1 MYYIISHTH
10 WDREWF
16 APADITKKM
25 LPSLFQKLFELIDNN
40 PEYKFVL
47 DGQMLIVKDY
57 LSNFQGEERKKVEN
71 ELKKYSKN
79 IAFGP
84 YYGQIDWRVS
94 EESSIRNIILGR
106 QEAKK
111 YGNVMNI
118 GWLLDNFG
126 FSSQVAQI
134 NSKCE
139 IEGCFLWR
147 GLKVKFPKIGFT
159 WSSPDGSKIHGIFL
173 LDSYRNIM
181 RLKDFP
187 EVMEKRLELEINK
200 LKKYSKTNYLP
211 LLNGYDLDPV
221 PEDPTD
227 GELKTVFPDEFIQG
241 YFKQEDPSLIGE
253 YVGELMDGSV
263 VSVFPGSLSTRQY
276 LKIMNWHSEYMLS
289 KVLEPLIAIADNS
302 EDDKE
307 IQKAWEY
314 LIMNLVHDSIGGVG
328 VDQIHEDMEER
339 YNKIKEIFES
349 TLNKVLDKVGQI
361 LPLGYTCL
369 NLNLQ
374 EIPVLFEDKE
384 TLYRFSAPSGSLSKV
399 HLKKYK
405 VSYLEKPINSFHWEN
420 EHFKALV
427 ENGKLRI
434 KKENNDYLI
443 RAVLVEDKGDEYSS
457 AFDKELNLTF
467 SRMRLKARSDNYSKI
482 ALDFTSNEVDFTL
495 YLTFSELPYI
505 NIEIESLGKGSDYGL
520 LLSLIGDGDINAGVP
535 FDSVK
540 RPYEVKYEEPE
551 EEMKKF
557 LVAAREI
564 SFNNVFSMKDYAGLE
579 KDDHFAAFMAKG
591 IYSYTTHS
599 TTSLTPFGAFS
610 AEKAASL
617 ILLRSVSWLSVENV
631 KGRIGDAGPVMYT
644 PGAEVKRK
652 MKIEAAFCISSK
664 DNFLK
669 YKNSFINPPLLFYK
683 HSNNSGLENQAGVV
697 HKFYSSV
704 DENIEFVNMKPSI
717 DKEGITLRFF
727 NPTHKKKEIKLP
739 QKSIKTDLLEN
750 ELEEFDGTIKPK
762 EILTL
767 KIPKLSFNICSDD
780 QGSKV
785 NIVYP
790 KFTWDISEDL
800 SKPDIDIINNMER
813 EAKDLK
819 EHIKDLEKKIKES
832 QGINRYELLFEK
844 YKLMRKALELELSS
858 LYNRSKIE
866 RVDPSKIE
874 HIIVELNDVRI
885 KRRGIEFLLAT
896 LK

>member
-1 MYYIISHTH
+1 
-10 WDREWF
+10 
-16 APADITKKM
+16 M

-47 DGQMLIVKDY
+47 DGQMLLVKDY
-57 LSNFQGEERKKVEN
+57 LSNFQGEERKKAED

-126 FSSQVAQI
+126 FLSQVAQI

-139 IEGCFLWR
+139 IEGFFLWR
-147 GLKVKFPKIGFT
+147 GLKMKFPKIGFT

-181 RLKDFP
+181 RLKDYP

-200 LKKYSKTNYLP
+200 LKTYSKTNYLP

-227 GELKTVFPDEFIQG
+227 GELKTVFPDEFIQE
-241 YFKQEDPSLIGE
+241 YFNQEAPSLIEE
-253 YVGELMDGSV
+253 YVGELIDGSV

-302 EDDKE
+302 EYDKE
-307 IQKAWEY
+307 LQKAWEY

-349 TLNKVLDKVGQI
+349 TLNNVLDKVGQI
-361 LPLGYTCL
+361 LPLGYACL
-369 NLNLQ
+369 NLNPQ
-374 EIPVLFEDKE
+374 EIPALFENKE
-384 TLYRFSAPSGSLSKV
+384 ILYRFSAPSGSLSKV
-399 HLKKYK
+399 NLKKYK
-405 VSYLEKPINSFHWEN
+405 VSYWEKPINNFHWEN
-420 EHFKALV
+420 EHFKAFV
-427 ENGKLRI
+427 KNGIVKI

-443 RAVLVEDKGDEYSS
+443 RPVLVEDKGDEYSS

-467 SRMRLKARSDNYSKI
+467 SGMRLKARSDSYSKI
-482 ALDFTSNEVDFTL
+482 ALDFTSKEVDFTL
-495 YLTFSELPYI
+495 YLIFSELPYI

-520 LLSLIGDGDINAGVP
+520 LLSLIGGGDITSGAP

-540 RPYEVKYEEPE
+540 RPYEIKYEEPE

-564 SFNNVFSMKDYAGLE
+564 SFNNVFPMKDYVGLE
-579 KDDHFAAFMAKG
+579 KDDYFAAFMAKG

-599 TTSLTPFGAFS
+599 TTSLTSFGAFS
-610 AEKAASL
+610 TEKAVSI
-617 ILLRSVSWLSVENV
+617 ILLRSVSWLSLENV
-631 KGRIGDAGPVMYT
+631 EGRIGDAGPVMYT

-652 MKIEAAFCISSK
+652 MKIEAAFCISPK
-664 DNFLK
+664 DDFLK
-669 YKNSFINPPLLFYK
+669 YKNAFINPPLLFYK
-683 HSNNSGLENQAGVV
+683 HINNSGPENQAMVF
-697 HKFYSSV
+697 HQFYSSV
-704 DENIEFVNMKPSI
+704 DENIEFVNMKSSI

-739 QKSIKTDLLEN
+739 HKTIKTDLIEN

-767 KIPKLSFNICSDD
+767 KIPKLSFNTFSGGE
-780 QGSKV
+780 GSKV

-813 EAKDLK
+813 EALDLK
-819 EHIKDLEKKIKES
+819 EQIKDLEVKIKET
-832 QGINRYELLFEK
+832 QGIESYELLFEK

>member
-1 MYYIISHTH
+1 
-10 WDREWF
+10 
-16 APADITKKM
+16 M

-47 DGQMLIVKDY
+47 DGQMLLVKDY
-57 LSNFQGEERKKVEN
+57 LSNFQGEERKKAEDK
-71 ELKKYSKN
+71 LKKYSKN

-94 EESSIRNIILGR
+94 EESSIRNIILGG

-126 FSSQVAQI
+126 FSSQVPQI
-134 NSKCE
+134 NFKSE

-147 GLKVKFPKIGFT
+147 GLNMKIPKIGFT

-181 RLKDFP
+181 RLKDYP

-227 GELKTVFPDEFIQG
+227 GELKAVFPDEFIQG
-241 YFKQEDPSLIGE
+241 YFKQEDPSLIE
-253 YVGELMDGSV
+253 KYEKYVGELIDGSV
-263 VSVFPGSLSTRQY
+263 VSTFPGSLSTRQY

-289 KVLEPLIAIADNS
+289 KVLEPLIAIVDNS

-361 LPLGYTCL
+361 LPLGYACL

-374 EIPVLFEDKE
+374 ELPVLFENKE
-384 TLYRFSAPSGSLSKV
+384 NLYRFSAPAGSISKV
-399 HLKKYK
+399 NLKKYN
-405 VSYLEKPINSFHWEN
+405 VNSSEKPINSFHWEN
-420 EHFKALV
+420 EHFKAFV

-467 SRMRLKARSDNYSKI
+467 SEMRLKAQSDNYSKI

-495 YLTFSELPYI
+495 NLTFSELPYI

-520 LLSLIGDGDINAGVP
+520 LLALIGDGDINAGVP

-564 SFNNVFSMKDYAGLE
+564 SFNNVFPMKDYVGLE
-579 KDDHFAAFMAKG
+579 KDDYFAAFMAKG

-599 TTSLTPFGAFS
+599 TNSL
-610 AEKAASL
+610 EKAVSL
-617 ILLRSVSWLSVENV
+617 ILLRSVSWLSRENV

-652 MKIEAAFCISSK
+652 MKIEAAFCLSDK

-683 HSNNSGLENQAGVV
+683 HRNNSYSENQPVVV

-717 DKEGITLRFF
+717 DKEGISLRFF
-727 NPTHKKKEIKLP
+727 NPSHKKKKIKLT

-767 KIPKLSFNICSDD
+767 KIPKLSFNTFSDD
-780 QGSKV
+780 EGSKV

-800 SKPDIDIINNMER
+800 SKPNIGIINNMER

-819 EHIKDLEKKIKES
+819 EHIKDLEKKIKET

-858 LYNRSKIE
+858 LYNRSKIDH
-866 RVDPSKIE
+866 VDPSKIE

-896 LK
+896 LR

>member
-16 APADITKKM
+16 APTDVTKKM

-47 DGQMLIVKDY
+47 DGQMLLVKDY
-57 LSNFQGEERKKVEN
+57 LNNFQGEERKKAED

-84 YYGQIDWRVS
+84 YYGQIDWRIS
-94 EESSIRNIILGR
+94 EESSIRNIILGN

-111 YGNVMNI
+111 FGNIMKI

-126 FSSQVAQI
+126 FLSQVAQI

-139 IEGCFLWR
+139 IKGCFLWR
-147 GLKVKFPKIGFT
+147 GLKMKLPKIGFT
-159 WSSPDGSKIHGIFL
+159 WSSPDGSEIQGIFL

-181 RLKDFP
+181 RLKDYP

-221 PEDPTD
+221 PEDPSN
-227 GELKTVFPDEFIQG
+227 GELKTVFPDEFIKE
-241 YFKQEDPSLIGE
+241 YFNQEDPSLMGE
-253 YVGELMDGSV
+253 YAGELMDGSI

-289 KVLEPLIAIADNS
+289 KVLEPLIAIVDNS
-302 EDDKE
+302 ECDKE

-314 LIMNLVHDSIGGVG
+314 LVMNLVHDSIGGVG

-339 YNKIKEIFES
+339 YNKVKDIFES
-349 TLNKVLDKVGQI
+349 TLNNVLDKVGQV
-361 LPLGYTCL
+361 LPLGYACL
-369 NLNLQ
+369 NLNPQ
-374 EIPVLFEDKE
+374 ELPVLFENKE
-384 TLYRFSAPSGSLSKV
+384 NLYRFSAPAGSISKV
-399 HLKKYK
+399 NLIKYK
-405 VSYLEKPINSFHWEN
+405 VNSLEKPINSFHWEN
-420 EHFKALV
+420 EHFKAIV

-443 RAVLVEDKGDEYSS
+443 RPVLVEDKGDEYSS
-457 AFDKELNLTF
+457 AFDKELNLIF
-467 SRMRLKARSDNYSKI
+467 LGMRLKAQSDNYSKI
-482 ALDFTSNEVDFTL
+482 VLDFTSDEVDFTL

-505 NIEIESLGKGSDYGL
+505 NMEIETMGKGSDYGL
-520 LLSLIGDGDINAGVP
+520 LLTLIGGGDITSGAP

-540 RPYEVKYEEPE
+540 RPYEIKYEEPK

-564 SFNNVFSMKDYAGLE
+564 TFNNVFPMKDYVGLE
-579 KDDHFAAFMAKG
+579 KDDYFAAFMVKG

-599 TTSLTPFGAFS
+599 TNSL
-610 AEKAASL
+610 EKAVSL
-617 ILLRSVSWLSVENV
+617 ILLRSVSWLSRENV

-644 PGAEVKRK
+644 PGAEVKRR
-652 MKIEAAFCISSK
+652 MKIETAFCLSKK

-669 YKNSFINPPLLFYK
+669 YKSSFINPPLLFYK
-683 HSNNSGLENQAGVV
+683 DRNNSDSENQPAVV

-727 NPTHKKKEIKLP
+727 NPTHEKKEIKLP
-739 QKSIKTDLLEN
+739 QKAIKTDLLEN

-767 KIPKLSFNICSDD
+767 KIPKLSFNTFSDD

-800 SKPDIDIINNMER
+800 SKPDINIINNMER

-819 EHIKDLEKKIKES
+819 EHIKDLEKKIKET
-832 QGINRYELLFEK
+832 QGINRYELLFET

-858 LYNRSKIE
+858 LYNRTKIE
-866 RVDPSKIE
+866 HVDSSKIE

>member
-1 MYYIISHTH
+1 
-10 WDREWF
+10 
-16 APADITKKM
+16 
-25 LPSLFQKLFELIDNN
+25 
-40 PEYKFVL
+40 
-47 DGQMLIVKDY
+47 
-57 LSNFQGEERKKVEN
+57 
-71 ELKKYSKN
+71 
-79 IAFGP
+79 
-84 YYGQIDWRVS
+84 
-94 EESSIRNIILGR
+94 
-106 QEAKK
+106 
-111 YGNVMNI
+111 MNI

-147 GLKVKFPKIGFT
+147 GLKMKFPKIGFT

-173 LDSYRNIM
+173 IDSYRNIM
-181 RLKDFP
+181 RLKDYP

-200 LKKYSKTNYLP
+200 LKTYSKTNYLP

-241 YFKQEDPSLIGE
+241 YFKQEDPSLIE
-253 YVGELMDGSV
+253 KYVGELIDGSV
-263 VSVFPGSLSTRQY
+263 VSTFPGSLSTRQY

-289 KVLEPLIAIADNS
+289 KVLEPLIAIVDNS

-361 LPLGYTCL
+361 LPLGYVCL

-374 EIPVLFEDKE
+374 ELPVLFENKE
-384 TLYRFSAPSGSLSKV
+384 NLYRFSAPAGSISKV
-399 HLKKYK
+399 NLKKYN
-405 VSYLEKPINSFHWEN
+405 VNSSEKPINSFHWEN
-420 EHFKALV
+420 EHFKAFV

-443 RAVLVEDKGDEYSS
+443 RPVLVEDKGDEYSS

-467 SRMRLKARSDNYSKI
+467 SGMRLKAQSDNYSKI

-564 SFNNVFSMKDYAGLE
+564 SFNNVFPMKDYVGLE
-579 KDDHFAAFMAKG
+579 KDDYFATFMAKG

-599 TTSLTPFGAFS
+599 TKSL
-610 AEKAASL
+610 EKAVSL
-617 ILLRSVSWLSVENV
+617 ILLRSVSWLSLENV
-631 KGRIGDAGPVMYT
+631 KGRTGDAGPVMYT

-652 MKIEAAFCISSK
+652 MKIETAFCLSPK
-664 DNFLK
+664 DDFLK

-683 HSNNSGLENQAGVV
+683 HNNNSDLENQAGVV

-704 DENIEFVNMKPSI
+704 DENIEFVNIKPSI

-727 NPTHKKKEIKLP
+727 NPTHKKKGIKLP
-739 QKSIKTDLLEN
+739 QKVVKTDLLEQD
-750 ELEEFDGTIKPK
+750 LEEFDGTIKPK

-767 KIPKLSFNICSDD
+767 KIPMLSFNICSDD

-819 EHIKDLEKKIKES
+819 EHIKDLEKKMKES
-832 QGINRYELLFEK
+832 QGINRYVLLFEK

-896 LK
+896 LR